1 MATYTATDT
10 NFDELVSQ
18 GLVLVDF
25 WAPWCGPYSMMIP
38 VLEEV
43 DKEFGDQLS
52 IVKINVDELG
62 QFATRYGVMSI
73 PTLILCKDGE
83 IVERIVGL
91 QSTQVLME
99 LLSPHL

>member
-10 NFDELVSQ
+10 NFDQLVSQ

-25 WAPWCGPYSMMIP
+25 WAPWCGPYKMMLP

-43 DKEFGDQLS
+43 DKEFGDQLA
-52 IVKINVDELG
+52 IVKINVDEHG

-73 PTLILCKDGE
+73 PTLILCKDGV
-83 IVERIVGL
+83 IVERINGF
-91 QSTQVLME
+91 QSAQVLRE